1 MNILKMKKTG
11 IFLGGVLFGTV
22 GVKILSSDCVKKNLH
37 SCNSRSIES

>member
-22 GVKILSSDCVKKNLH
+22 GVKILSSDCVKKLALVQQQEH
-37 SCNSRSIES
+37 

>member
-22 GVKILSSDCVKKNLH
+22 GVKILSSDCVKNLH